1 MRTSLKIIM
10 KNVMEDIFLK
20 FIFNT
25 NTNKQ
30 LTYHSYLKERC
41 LKKSK
46 SLFLI
51 YMIYIIHIRSL
62 KQALNNGII
71 LKRVHRVIKFNQKDC
86 SEPYI
91 QTNTELRKKVKDN
104 FQKDFFKLMNNAVF
118 GKCEKT

>member
-1 MRTSLKIIM
+1 M
-10 KNVMEDIFLK
+10 KDIFLK

-30 LTYHSYLKERC
+30 LTYHFYLKERC
-41 LKKSK
+41 LKNSK

-62 KQALNNGII
+62 KQALNNGKT

-86 SEPYI
+86 SESYI
-91 QTNTELRKKVKDN
+91 QTNTELRKKVKDT
-104 FQKDFFKLMNNAVF
+104 FQKDFFKLMNNAIF

>member
-1 MRTSLKIIM
+1 MITSLK
-10 KNVMEDIFLK
+10 NYNEEYDEGYFLEVR
-20 FIFNT
+20 FNT

-30 LTYHSYLKERC
+30 LTYHFYLKERF
-41 LKKSK
+41 LKSSK

-51 YMIYIIHIRSL
+51 YMIYIINIRSL
-62 KQALNNGII
+62 KQTLSNGII
-71 LKRVHRVIKFNQKDC
+71 LKRVHRVIKFNQKNC

-91 QTNTELRKKVKDN
+91 QMTTELRKKVKDN